1 MDEGEREPYDY
12 EAAVVAILTLRINTP
27 GAEWLSD
34 HDHEVFGT
42 YQKEAVEADEEE
54 WASEYMLLT
63 MMNTAWLAL
72 VYLAGLTGESESMAP
87 ADRDGPS
94 RSASARRRGE
104 LGCTTATNVRAS
116 YSTRGLAGFLRWC
129 ADPERTKIASRR
141 TSLWV

>member
-1 MDEGEREPYDY
+1 MDEGEREPYEY
-12 EAAVVAILTLRINTP
+12 EAAVVAMLTLRINTP

-94 RSASARRRGE
+94 RSASARRRGGTRMHE
-104 LGCTTATNVRAS
+104 GDERESQLLDSRACGLSTLVRRPRTNENR
-116 YSTRGLAGFLRWC
+116 
-129 ADPERTKIASRR
+129 
-141 TSLWV
+141 